1 MSANEFEL
9 SQALIELFEKNQ
21 SREFNEIPVFWERLG
36 GTEFIEGKK
45 VLDFGSGLGSMTIDL
60 IKKGASEV
68 HGIEI
73 DDNYKR
79 FAERNLELKYGDYK
93 EKIRYFSESLDSLE
107 DESYDVIVSKDVFEH
122 VIGLDELYPILIK
135 KLKTGGRLLLGFRPL
150 WYSAFGDHGISQ
162 RISGFKIPWLHLLM
176 SDQRIFE
183 YLNCKKDADER
194 VSSFEEPVLIG

>member
-1 MSANEFEL
+1 
-9 SQALIELFEKNQ
+9 
-21 SREFNEIPVFWERLG
+21 
-36 GTEFIEGKK
+36 
-45 VLDFGSGLGSMTIDL
+45 MTIDL

-135 KLKTGGRLLLGFRPL
+135 KLKNWGRLLLGPL
-150 WYSAFGDHGISQ
+150 WYSAFWGSWDFSTNF
-162 RISGFKIPWLHLLM
+162 RI
-176 SDQRIFE
+176 
-183 YLNCKKDADER
+183 
-194 VSSFEEPVLIG
+194 